1 MVHGRY
7 ENCSILSCF
16 IDIFHMIVILGGP
29 LICEEKGKAM
39 LTGVFSFHKV
49 YNYGVENSF
58 GMYSSVVK
66 VLPWILDHMLI

>member
-1 MVHGRY
+1 
-7 ENCSILSCF
+7 
-16 IDIFHMIVILGGP
+16 MIVILGGP